1 MKKLLLAAA
10 IAIGF
15 TVSISLP
22 TQAMA
27 ETKKGYYEHIEGLIT
42 KIRLDATGRKYFVLK
57 TRNKGLFRVYFTE
70 KIVELIMAVALL
82 CVALLVIN

>member
-70 KIVELIMAVALL
+70 KDS
-82 CVALLVIN
+82 